1 MEKSKQI
8 FSTINYQKKALN
20 VLIKLTVKLID
31 SIYRR
36 DKNYCLQVF
45 LKEFKYTVNKK
56 DI

>member
-36 DKNYCLQVF
+36 DKSHCLQVF
-45 LKEFKYTVNKK
+45 LKEFKYIVNKK

>member
-1 MEKSKQI
+1 MYLS
-8 FSTINYQKKALN
+8 N
-20 VLIKLTVKLID
+20 
-31 SIYRR
+31 YRR

>member
-8 FSTINYQKKALN
+8 FSTKNYQKKALN
-20 VLIKLTVKLID
+20 VLIKLKVKLID

>member
-20 VLIKLTVKLID
+20 VLIKLKVKLID

-36 DKNYCLQVF
+36 DKKYCLQVF

>member
-8 FSTINYQKKALN
+8 FSTIKYQKKALN

-36 DKNYCLQVF
+36 DKNHCLQVF
-45 LKEFKYTVNKK
+45 LKEFKYIVNKK

>member
-8 FSTINYQKKALN
+8 FSTIKYQKKALN

>member
-8 FSTINYQKKALN
+8 FSTINYQKKGLN

>member
-8 FSTINYQKKALN
+8 FSTIKYQKKALN

-45 LKEFKYTVNKK
+45 LKEFKYIVNKK

>member
-8 FSTINYQKKALN
+8 FSTIKYQKKALN
-20 VLIKLTVKLID
+20 VLSKLTVKLID

-36 DKNYCLQVF
+36 DKNHCLQVF
-45 LKEFKYTVNKK
+45 LKEFKYIVNKK